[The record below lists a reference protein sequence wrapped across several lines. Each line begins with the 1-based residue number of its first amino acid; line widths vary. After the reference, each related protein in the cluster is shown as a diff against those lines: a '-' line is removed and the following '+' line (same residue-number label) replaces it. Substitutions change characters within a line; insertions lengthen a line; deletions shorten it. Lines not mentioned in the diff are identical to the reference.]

1 LGVAIALREIE
12 IPGLRRFRRGKVRD
26 TYDLGDRLL
35 MVASDRLSAFDVI
48 LPDGVPDK
56 GRVLTQLSA
65 FWFRR
70 TADQV
75 PNHLLSTDI
84 DDLPPEVG
92 ESAEALRDRFMIVR
106 KAERIEIECVVRG
119 YVAGS
124 AWVEYQ
130 RDGTVCGQRLPSG
143 LVESSQLPEPIFT
156 PASKNDVGHDENIS
170 IAEVERRIGAEL
182 TSQLIDRSTQLYSTA
197 AAYAAQRGLL
207 IADTKFEFGHA
218 NGRLIVIDEILTPD
232 SSRFWEAAAY
242 EPGRPQESFDKQ
254 YVRDWLIASGWDRNP
269 PAPPLPAEVIEGT
282 ANRYREAYERITG
295 LEWETA

>member
-1 LGVAIALREIE
+1 MAIPLREIE

-56 GRVLTQLSA
+56 GSVLTQLSI
-65 FWFRR
+65 FWFNR
-70 TADQV
+70 TAQQV
-75 PNHLLSTDI
+75 PNHLLSSDI
-84 DDLPPEVG
+84 ADLPEEVG
-92 ESAEALRDRFMIVR
+92 DYAEALRDRFVIVR

-130 RDGTVCGQRLPSG
+130 RDGTVCGQ
-143 LVESSQLPEPIFT
+143 QLPEGLLESSRLPAPIFT
-156 PASKNDVGHDENIS
+156 PASKNDVGHDENIP
-170 IAEVERRIGAEL
+170 IAEVERRVGAEL
-182 TSQLIDRSTQLYSTA
+182 THRLIEFSTLLYATA
-197 AAYAAQRGLL
+197 AEYAAERGLL
-207 IADTKFEFGHA
+207 LADTKFEFGHCD
-218 NGRLIVIDEILTPD
+218 GELILIDEILTPD

-269 PAPPLPAEVIEGT
+269 PAPPLPAEVIDGT
-282 ANRYREAYERITG
+282 ARRYREAYERITG
-295 LEWETA
+295 TKWEAA

>member
-1 LGVAIALREIE
+1 
-12 IPGLRRFRRGKVRD
+12 
-26 TYDLGDRLL
+26 
-35 MVASDRLSAFDVI
+35 LSAFDVI

-70 TADQV
+70 TADQL
-75 PNHLLSTDI
+75 PNHLISTDLA
-84 DDLPPEVG
+84 DLPPEVG
-92 ESAEALRDRFMIVR
+92 DSAEALRDRFMIVR
-106 KAERIEIECVVRG
+106 MAERIEIECVVRG
-119 YVAGS
+119 YLAGS

-130 RDGTVCGQRLPSG
+130 RDGTVCGQRLPAG
-143 LVESSQLPEPIFT
+143 LVESSRLPEPIFT

-170 IAEVERRIGAEL
+170 IAEVERRIGADL
-182 TSQLIDRSTQLYSTA
+182 TKQLIDLSTRLYLSA
-197 AAYAAQRGLL
+197 AAYAAERGLL
-207 IADTKFEFGHA
+207 IADTKFEFGHVD
-218 NGRLIVIDEILTPD
+218 GQLIVIDEVLTPD